1 MEEVVDRYRGEICSA
16 TLRNWRSLKV
26 GPSFLKLGK
35 SVLYPLAEL
44 ETWESKNMVICSPG
58 TSKNG

>member
-26 GPSFLKLGK
+26 GP
-35 SVLYPLAEL
+35 LAEL